1 MNCIRDAIT
10 IVLLLTAGSLSSP
23 AAAADYA
30 RDILPLLQTHCYD
43 CHGDGAQ
50 KGGVSYDTF
59 DTPEKLLKDFDLW
72 SRSLS
77 QISFDNMPPPNKRQ
91 LTSAQKK
98 LLLDW
103 IERDVFNVNCN
114 NPDPGRVTIR
124 RLNRTEYNNT
134 IRDLLGINFR
144 PADDFPPDDSGF
156 GFDNIGDVL
165 SISPLH
171 LEKYLAAAG
180 QVLDKAIVV
189 GPAKP
194 KLTQLDWDRLRG
206 GRETGSARI
215 LVSSGAIEA
224 EHRFPA
230 DGEYRFKVR
239 AYGDQAGS
247 EPVRM
252 GFLLDGQALGEAKV
266 PARRGDPGEYEKTVT
281 AKKGARRLA
290 VSFLN
295 DYYRPNGPGRGDRN
309 LIVESFSI
317 IGPLNQAPPEPP
329 PSHQRIFFK
338 PHNVNNQEQV
348 AREIVGAFARR
359 AFRRPV
365 RDDELDRL
373 MALWLRAI
381 KRGDSFEASVK
392 LTLQAALSSP
402 AFLFRGELQ
411 PEPDNPKR
419 IYPID
424 EHALASR
431 LSYFLWG
438 SMPDEELSG
447 LADRKRLRANLAE
460 QVYRM
465 LRSNR
470 SLGLADS
477 FALQWLQVR
486 NLDLAEPSE
495 KHFPEFDRELK
506 EAMRI
511 ETEMLFKRIV
521 REDRSVLEFL
531 NADYT
536 HLNARLARHY
546 GIPGI
551 EGDNFQLVSL
561 KNTPRRGV
569 MTHGSIL
576 TITSNPTRTSPV
588 KRGLWVM
595 ENLLGTPPPPPPPD
609 VPELEEDKAVTGETL
624 REQLEQHREKPL
636 CKACHQRL
644 DPIGFG
650 LENFDAIGR
659 WRDSDRGLKID
670 SAGELVTGEKF
681 SAATDL
687 TDVLVNRKR
696 DEFVRNLA
704 LRMLTFALGRGPE
717 HYDKCA
723 VDRIVREM
731 ERNDHRFSSLILG
744 VVKSVPFQ
752 LRRGEGARD

>member
-1 MNCIRDAIT
+1 MIRIRNSFT
-10 IVLLLTAGSLSSP
+10 LILLLAGMSGP
-23 AAAADYA
+23 ADAPAADYA
-30 RDILPLLQTHCYD
+30 RDILPLLQTYCYD

-50 KGGVSYDTF
+50 KGGVSFDTF
-59 DTPEKLLKDFDLW
+59 DSPDKLMKDLDLW

-77 QISFDNMPPPNKRQ
+77 QVSFDNMPPQDKRQ
-91 LTSAQKK
+91 MSPAQKK

-171 LEKYLAAAG
+171 MERYLAAAG
-180 QVLDKAIVV
+180 QALDKAITL

-194 KLTQLDWDRLRG
+194 KLIQMDWDRLRG
-206 GRETGSARI
+206 GRENGSSRI
-215 LVSSGAIEA
+215 LVSRGDIEA
-224 EHRFPA
+224 DHRFPE

-239 AYGDQAGS
+239 AYGDQAGD

-252 GFLLDGQALGEAKV
+252 GFSVDGESQGEAKV
-266 PARRGDPGEYEKTVT
+266 PAKRGDPGEYEKTIRV
-281 AKKGARRLA
+281 KKGTRRLA

-295 DYYRPNGPGRGDRN
+295 DYYKQSGPGRGDRN
-309 LIVESFSI
+309 LIVGSFI
-317 IGPLNQAPPEPP
+317 IVGPLNQAPPEPSP
-329 PSHQRIFFK
+329 THQRIFFK
-338 PHNVNNQEQV
+338 QHNVSNQEQV
-348 AREIVGAFARR
+348 AREIIGAFARR

-365 RDDELDRL
+365 KEDELDRL
-373 MALWLRAI
+373 MALWLKAI
-381 KRGDSFEASVK
+381 RRGDSFEASVK
-392 LTLQAALSSP
+392 LALQAALSSP

-411 PEPDNPKR
+411 PEPDNPQR
-419 IYPID
+419 IYPIA
-424 EHALASR
+424 EFALASR

-438 SMPDEELSG
+438 SMPDEELNG

-495 KHFPEFDRELK
+495 KHFPEFDMDLK
-506 EAMRI
+506 EAMRV

-536 HLNARLARHY
+536 YLNARLARHY
-546 GIPGI
+546 GVAGV
-551 EGDNFQLVSL
+551 EGSNFQLVSL

-569 MTHGSIL
+569 LSHGSVL

-588 KRGLWVM
+588 KRGLWVL
-595 ENLLGTPPPPPPPD
+595 ENILGTPPPPPPPD

-624 REQLEQHREKPL
+624 RERLEQHREKPM
-636 CKACHQRL
+636 CKSCHQRL
-644 DPIGFG
+644 DPLGFG

-659 WRDSDRGLKID
+659 WRESDGGARID
-670 SAGELVTGEKF
+670 AGGQLVTGERF
-681 SAATDL
+681 GMATEL
-687 TDVLVNRKR
+687 TDVLVNQKR

-717 HYDKCA
+717 YYDKCA
-723 VDRIVREM
+723 VDQIVREM
-731 ERNDHRFSSLILG
+731 ERNNYHFSSLVLG

-752 LRRGEGARD
+752 LRRGEGVRE